1 MNLRA
6 LIHWLRKIK
15 LTPMKIGVGFLIGFP
30 LGIILASHSYGG
42 LIRIV
47 FGLALGI
54 AFEIAIYRYKQAQRK
69 S

>member
-1 MNLRA
+1 MNVRTLLR
-6 LIHWLRKIK
+6 WLRKVK